1 MNTTSAERL
10 AQANAHKEYLALC
23 EFLAENYDTLTEEA
37 KDEAL
42 AEIVRYVEG
51 LAHHRATKHL
61 ARFANEDEYESW
73 LSARQGW

>member
-51 LAHHRATKHL
+51 LEHTRYAKRF
-61 ARFANEDEYESW
+61 ARFANQDEYESW

>member
-10 AQANAHKEYLALC
+10 AQANAHQEYLALC
-23 EFLAENYDTLTEEA
+23 GFLAQNYDTLTEEA

-51 LAHHRATKHL
+51 LEHARYAKRF
-61 ARFANEDEYESW
+61 ARFANQDEYESW

>member
-10 AQANAHKEYLALC
+10 AQANAHQEYLALC
-23 EFLAENYDTLTEEA
+23 RFLAQNYDTLTEEA

-51 LAHHRATKHL
+51 LEHTRCAKRF
-61 ARFANEDEYESW
+61 ARFANQDEYMGW

>member
-1 MNTTSAERL
+1 MLSTQIDHTEF
-10 AQANAHKEYLALC
+10 LALC
-23 EFLAENYDTLTEEA
+23 EAYSTLTEEGR
-37 KDEAL
+37 DEAL

-73 LSARQGW
+73 LSERQGW

>member
-10 AQANAHKEYLALC
+10 AQANAHQEFLALC
-23 EFLAENYDTLTEEA
+23 EAYGTLTDEGR
-37 KDEAL
+37 DEAL

-51 LAHHRATKHL
+51 LEHSRYAKRF

-73 LSARQGW
+73 LSERQGW